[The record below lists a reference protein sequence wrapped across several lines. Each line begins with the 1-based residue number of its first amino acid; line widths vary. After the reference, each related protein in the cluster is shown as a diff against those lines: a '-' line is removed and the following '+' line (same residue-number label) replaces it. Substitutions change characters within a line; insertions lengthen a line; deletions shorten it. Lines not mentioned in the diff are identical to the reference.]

1 MESMNP
7 DLDDELDKIPLWL
20 GSDDK
25 VNEVL
30 YCQEFL
36 GRRPMKCI
44 GGKLFTVDGLIDD
57 EERVKA
63 MIFED
68 FQPHISRDI
77 AKTVKRA
84 FDALKLMAYAPPM
97 PTQTDRLHVANGTL
111 ILTTDPGVAEYG
123 QLLADKEFC
132 LNRLNVAYNPEA
144 PPPAT
149 WLRFLEDL
157 LEPGD
162 IFTLQEFLG
171 YCLIPTNRAQK
182 MLVIVGKGGEGKS
195 RIGLVMQEILG
206 DSMNT
211 TSIQK
216 VETNRFARA
225 DLEFKLLMVDD
236 DMVMK
241 ALPQTSYIKIM
252 VTNEGKM
259 DIETKGKQSVQ
270 RQLYV
275 RFLCFGNGSLS
286 SLYDKSQGF
295 YRRQIILYT
304 KDKPPDR
311 QDDRNLIDKLRSE
324 KEGIFLWML
333 EGLRRLMLNEF
344 EFTVSPQAQANLQ
357 ESMESG
363 NNITQFMESEGY
375 IRLEAGCK
383 ATSVDIY
390 AAYSRWC
397 KDNLEKPL
405 SATTFKQ
412 YLSQNAEQYGLEYSK
427 HIINNRRGYR
437 NILVQINPDRGDLSN
452 NIWNV

>member
-1 MESMNP
+1 MELLE
-7 DLDDELDKIPLWL
+7 DEFEDEDDDIPVWVGEDRKI
-20 GSDDK
+20 
-25 VNEVL
+25 NEVL
-30 YCQEFL
+30 YCTWFL
-36 GRRPMKCI
+36 EKHPMECI
-44 GGKLFTVDGLIDD
+44 GGKLFTVDGLVDD
-57 EERVKA
+57 ENRIKA
-63 MIFED
+63 MMFED
-68 FQPHISRDI
+68 LRPYIYRDI
-77 AKTVKRA
+77 AKMVKQS
-84 FDALKLMAYAPPM
+84 FDALKLMAHAPPM
-97 PTQTDRLHVANGTL
+97 EPQVDRLHVSNGTVM
-111 ILTTDPGVAEYG
+111 LTDAPDGYG
-123 QLLADKEFC
+123 ELKPEKEFC
-132 LNRLNVAYNPEA
+132 LNRLNVAYNRSA
-144 PPPAT
+144 PQPVT
-149 WLRFLEDL
+149 WLKFVEEL

-162 IFTLQEFLG
+162 ILTLQEFMG
-171 YCLIPTNRAQK
+171 YCLIPTNKAQK
-182 MLVIVGKGGEGKS
+182 MLVIIGKGGEGKS

-225 DLEFKLLMVDD
+225 DLEYKLLMVDD

-241 ALPQTSYIKIM
+241 ALPQTSYIKTM

-295 YRRQIILYT
+295 YRRQIILHT
-304 KDKPPDR
+304 KDKPADR
-311 QDDRNLIDKLRSE
+311 PDDRHLIDKLRAE

-333 EGLRRLMLNEF
+333 EGLRRLMLNDF
-344 EFTVSPQAQANLQ
+344 AFTISPQAQANLQ
-357 ESMESG
+357 EAMENG
-363 NNITQFMESEGY
+363 NNIAQFMESDGY
-375 IRLEAGCK
+375 IRLEQGCK

-390 AAYSRWC
+390 AAYARWC

-427 HIINNRRGYR
+427 HITNNRRGYR
-437 NILVQINPDRGDLSN
+437 NILVQINPERDLLTN
-452 NIWNV
+452 NIWNM

>member
-1 MESMNP
+1 ME
-7 DLDDELDKIPLWL
+7 LLEDELEEDDDLPSWV
-20 GSDDK
+20 GSDHK

-30 YCQEFL
+30 YCMWFL
-36 GRRPMKCI
+36 QKHPMKCI
-44 GGKLFTVDGLIDD
+44 GDKLFTVDGAVED
-57 EERVKA
+57 ENEIKS

-68 FQPHISRDI
+68 LRPHIYRDI
-77 AKTVKRA
+77 AKMVKRS

-97 PTQTDRLHVANGTL
+97 EPQTDRLHVSNGTL
-111 ILTTDPGVAEYG
+111 MLNNDPDGYG
-123 QLLADKEFC
+123 ELRPEKEFC
-132 LNRLNVAYNPEA
+132 LNRLKVAYNPAA
-144 PPPAT
+144 PPPVT
-149 WLRFLEDL
+149 WLKFVEEL

-162 IFTLQEFLG
+162 ILTLQEFMG
-171 YCLIPTNRAQK
+171 YCLIPSNKAQK

-206 DSMNT
+206 DNMNI

-225 DLEFKLLMVDD
+225 DLEYKLLMVDD

-241 ALPQTSYIKIM
+241 ALPQTSYIKTM

-259 DIETKGKQSVQ
+259 DIESKGKQSVQ

-275 RFLCFGNGSLS
+275 RFMCFGNGSLS

-304 KDKPPDR
+304 KDKPPDQ
-311 QDDRNLIDKLRSE
+311 QDDRNLIDKLRAE

-333 EGLRRLMLNEF
+333 EGLRRLMVNDF
-344 EFTVSPQAQANLQ
+344 AFTISPQAQANLQ
-357 ESMESG
+357 ESIESG
-363 NNITQFMESEGY
+363 NNIAQFMESEGY
-375 IRLEAGCK
+375 IRLEKGCK

-390 AAYSRWC
+390 AAYCRWC
-397 KDNLEKPL
+397 KDNLEKPM

-427 HIINNRRGYR
+427 HILNNRRGYR
-437 NILVQINPDRGDLSN
+437 NILVQVAPERELLSN

>member
-1 MESMNP
+1 MELLE
-7 DLDDELDKIPLWL
+7 DEEDDIPSWI
-20 GSDDK
+20 GSDK
-25 VNEVL
+25 NVNEVL
-30 YCQEFL
+30 YCMWFL
-36 GRRPMKCI
+36 DKHPMKCI
-44 GGKLFTVDGLIDD
+44 GDKLFTVDGVIDD
-57 EERVKA
+57 ENQVKS

-68 FQPHISRDI
+68 LLPHIHRDI
-77 AKTVKRA
+77 AKMVKRS
-84 FDALKLMAYAPPM
+84 FETLKLMAYAPQLKP
-97 PTQTDRLHVANGTL
+97 QTDRIHVANGTL
-111 ILTTDPGVAEYG
+111 MLSGDSGYG
-123 QLLADKEFC
+123 QLIPEKEFC

-144 PPPAT
+144 PPPAV
-149 WLRFLEDL
+149 WVKFLEEL

-162 IFTLQEFLG
+162 ILTLQEFMG
-171 YCLIPTNRAQK
+171 YCLIPSNKAQK

-206 DSMNT
+206 DNMNT

-225 DLEFKLLMVDD
+225 DLEYKLLMVDD

-241 ALPQTSYIKIM
+241 ALPQTSYIKTM

-259 DIETKGKQSVQ
+259 DIESKGKQSVQ
-270 RQLYV
+270 RHLYV

-304 KDKPPDR
+304 NDKPPNR
-311 QDDRNLIDKLRSE
+311 QDDRNLIDKLRAE

-333 EGLRRLMLNEF
+333 EGLRRLMINEF

-363 NNITQFMESEGY
+363 NNIAQFMESNGY

-412 YLSQNAEQYGLEYSK
+412 YLSQNAEQYGMEYSK
-427 HIINNRRGYR
+427 HIHNNRRGYR

-452 NIWNV
+452 NIWNA

>member
-1 MESMNP
+1 ME
-7 DLDDELDKIPLWL
+7 LLEDDIPVWVGQDK
-20 GSDDK
+20 K

-30 YCQEFL
+30 YCTVFL
-36 GRRPMKCI
+36 DKHPMKCI
-44 GGKLFTVDGLIDD
+44 NGRLFTVDGLIED
-57 EERVKA
+57 ENRVSA
-63 MIFED
+63 MIFDD
-68 FQPHISRDI
+68 FQRYIHRDI
-77 AKTVKRA
+77 AKMVKRSLE
-84 FDALKLMAYAPPM
+84 ALKLMAYSPQLKP
-97 PTQTDRLHVANGTL
+97 QTDRLHVSNGTL
-111 ILTTDPGVAEYG
+111 MLTNAPDGYG
-123 QLLADKEFC
+123 ELKLEKEFC

-144 PPPAT
+144 PPPTT
-149 WLRFLEDL
+149 WLRFVEEL

-162 IFTLQEFLG
+162 ILTLQEFLG
-171 YCLIPTNRAQK
+171 YCLIPSNKAQK

-206 DSMNT
+206 DNMNT

-216 VETNRFARA
+216 VENNRFARA
-225 DLEFKLLMVDD
+225 DLEYKLLMVDD

-241 ALPQTSYIKIM
+241 ALPQTSYIKTM

-259 DIETKGKQSVQ
+259 DIESKGKQSVQ
-270 RQLYV
+270 RHLYV

-333 EGLRRLMLNEF
+333 EGLRRLMLNDF
-344 EFTVSPQAQANLQ
+344 EFTISPQAQAKLR
-357 ESMESG
+357 ESMEAG
-363 NNITQFMESEGY
+363 NNITQFMESDGY
-375 IRLEAGCK
+375 IRLEQGCK

-412 YLSQNAEQYGLEYSK
+412 YLSQNADQYGLEYSK
-427 HIINNRRGYR
+427 HILNNRRGYR
-437 NILVQINPDRGDLSN
+437 NILVLIDPERSDLSN